1 MKKLTFTVATTLL
14 MSAMNLAI
22 AAQSP
27 SSFTINAE
35 PMFWWA
41 GMENSQLELLIE
53 GDNVAALT
61 PKLSQ
66 QQGITLLKTE
76 RSISPNH
83 LFVTLD
89 LHQAQPQTLTIDFYE
104 LKKPKKPAVA
114 TLTYQLKPRKSGSKQ
129 RQGFSN
135 KDVIYL
141 ITPDRFANGN
151 PDNDN
156 HPTMLEKVDR
166 SDKDGRHGGDIQG
179 IVEALPYLA
188 DLGVTQLW
196 INPLLE
202 NNQEKYSYHGYSITN
217 FYQID
222 PRFGSNQDYVN
233 LVQQANKLGIGVIKD
248 VVVNHMGSGHPWM
261 KNFPSATWVNGQAS
275 LQQQLPLDFTNHRRT
290 TVQDPYAASTDTQAF
305 SDGWFTDTMPDMNQ
319 TDPHF
324 ATYLIQNSIWW
335 VEYAGLSGIR
345 EDTYSYAD
353 KAFLT
358 QWSKA
363 IMTEY
368 PKFNIVGEE
377 WSPNPITVSYWQA
390 GKHNKDGYVSHV
402 PSMMDFPLYE
412 KLIASLT
419 QVEGWDTGLVNL
431 YEMLA
436 NDVVYAEPTQLVLF
450 EGNHDTNRL
459 YSLMN
464 EDLALFKMAMAYV
477 LTSNRIPQIFY
488 GTEVLMTSPTKDRND
503 GLVRSDFPG
512 GWQGDS
518 QNAIT
523 GDNLS
528 PAQIEAQHFI
538 KTLLNYRKHS
548 DAIINGTLSHYA
560 PQDGVYVQFRQAGD
574 ETLMS
579 IYNKNSAPVNLALSR
594 FAEHIGKHTQ
604 ASNILEHTEFDLNDS
619 ITLIKKGVTLLKLST
634 LKLSIHKP

>member
-1 MKKLTFTVATTLL
+1 MKKLTFSMTASALL
-14 MSAMNLAI
+14 MSVASFIM
-22 AAQSP
+22 AAGNQDLNP
-27 SSFTINAE
+27 SSLVIQAE
-35 PMFWWA
+35 PAFWWA

-53 GDNVAALT
+53 GNNITALT

-66 QQGITLLKTE
+66 QRGVKLLKVE
-76 RSISPNH
+76 RSDSPNH

-89 LHQAQPQTLTIDFYE
+89 LGQAKPQTLVLDFYASSGNQKTNPVITRLSYD
-104 LKKPKKPAVA
+104 LKARKADSKK
-114 TLTYQLKPRKSGSKQ
+114 

-156 HPTMLEKVDR
+156 HPKMLEKANR

-202 NNQEKYSYHGYSITN
+202 NNQAQYSYHGYSTTD
-217 FYQID
+217 FYRID
-222 PRFGSNQDYVN
+222 PRFGSNDDYLN
-233 LVQQANKLGIGVIKD
+233 LVQAANKLGIGVIKD
-248 VVVNHMGSGHPWM
+248 IIVNHMGSGHRWM
-261 KNFPSATWVNGQAS
+261 GNFPSATWLNGQQNW
-275 LQQQLPLDFTNHRRT
+275 QQQQTVSFTSHRRT
-290 TVQDPYAASTDTQAF
+290 AVQDPYAVASDKKEF

-319 TDPHF
+319 RDPHL

-353 KAFLT
+353 KTFLAK
-358 QWSKA
+358 WSKA

-368 PKFNIVGEE
+368 PHFNIVGEE
-377 WSPNPITVSYWQA
+377 WSANPITVSYWQA
-390 GKHNKDGYVSHV
+390 GKQNRDGYQSHS

-419 QVEGWDTGLVNL
+419 EDEGWDKGLITL

-436 NDVVYAEPTQLVLF
+436 NDIIYSDPTKLVLF

-459 YSLMN
+459 YSIMN
-464 EDLALFKMAMAYV
+464 EDIALFKMAMAYV

-503 GLVRSDFPG
+503 GIVRSDFPG
-512 GWQGDS
+512 GWQGDK
-518 QNAIT
+518 QNAFMQK
-523 GDNLS
+523 NLT
-528 PAQIEAQHFI
+528 PAQVEAQDFV
-538 KTLLNYRKHS
+538 KRLLNYRKHS
-548 DAIINGTLSHYA
+548 KAIIDGTLAHYV
-560 PQDGVYVQFRQAGD
+560 PKEGVYVQFRRSDA
-574 ETLMS
+574 ESLML
-579 IYNKNSAPVNLALSR
+579 IYNKNTKPQSLDLTR
-594 FAEHIGKHTQ
+594 FKPHIGANMQALDIVTQ
-604 ASNILEHTEFDLNDS
+604 QKVDLTQTLSLTE
-619 ITLIKKGVTLLKLST
+619 KGVTLLRLE
-634 LKLSIHKP
+634 H